1 MSIYCVEPESTCAK
15 CRHNRYNPDTGRYE
29 CHEAEDA
36 GQNQGTKKN
45 DAIKKRRAEVSVLL
59 FCVAN
64 YCADIFSARKDF
76 FEKRFELFMQTRHL
90 SFGIEEMLTLD
101 RLSKYWASSLK
112 HELKQTP
119 VSKYFLSSEILLPYN
134 VHIWLTDC
142 ARMSILKRSEI
153 PMHVKRPDIYPMSA
167 KLSKM
172 KRAGCSGLGDLRKN
186 IKS

>member
-1 MSIYCVEPESTCAK
+1 MQAQQIQSWYRQIRMPRSWRCGQES
-15 CRHNRYNPDTGRYE
+15 N
-29 CHEAEDA
+29 

-45 DAIKKRRAEVSVLL
+45 AIKKRRAEVSVLL

-153 PMHVKRPDIYPMSA
+153 PILWNVKTNERYIITAWRNYSY
-167 KLSKM
+167 
-172 KRAGCSGLGDLRKN
+172 
-186 IKS
+186 KSERT

>member
-1 MSIYCVEPESTCAK
+1 MSIYCKEPENACAK

-29 CHEAEDA
+29 CHEAEDVA
-36 GQNQGTKKN
+36 KN

-142 ARMSILKRSEI
+142 ARSLVCFLFLKN
-153 PMHVKRPDIYPMSA
+153 PAQK
-167 KLSKM
+167 
-172 KRAGCSGLGDLRKN
+172 
-186 IKS
+186 IK